1 LNSVFRTEIKV
12 VFQSKVEV
20 FPCLLENS
28 GSFPREGKTERHLT
42 SVNRLFLMS
51 SAPSQVWQTLHPDE
65 GPSGGQVSHP
75 LQPRFGVNR
84 IANWSPSVTTGITT
98 EGLPIAP
105 GRHRLG
111 PWPLR
116 HCREIRPTQS
126 AFVSGRPSR
135 KGRTLRENR
144 PGARGESKS
153 VRKYPLPSLDLL
165 RTFEAVARHRSFTL
179 AADELCLT
187 QSAVSRQIKSLEDAL
202 GLDLFLRL
210 HRAIDLT
217 AEGQRLLESVTHGLD
232 DISACLAAL
241 GAASKA
247 PQITVCASV
256 AFAWFWLM
264 PRLERFGALQPDVD
278 LRVLATDQPVLPGT
292 GEVDVA
298 ILFGSGRWEGLE
310 ARLLFGEEVYPVC
323 SPAYLRA
330 HPALHRPE
338 DLLDQTLLHLE
349 YGKPSLG
356 GVDWRTWL
364 LRQGVNGQP
373 VRRGLRFNSYPM
385 VMQAA
390 EAGHGVAL
398 GWSYVTDPLLAEGR
412 LVCPV
417 DRRLE
422 TQDGYYLCTS
432 VMAAKTAGITAFLK
446 WISMEAA
453 GQGDLHI
460 TNGNAMHSE

>member
-1 LNSVFRTEIKV
+1 MSV
-12 VFQSKVEV
+12 SKY
-20 FPCLLENS
+20 
-28 GSFPREGKTERHLT
+28 
-42 SVNRLFLMS
+42 RL
-51 SAPSQVWQTLHPDE
+51 PP
-65 GPSGGQVSHP
+65 
-75 LQPRFGVNR
+75 
-84 IANWSPSVTTGITT
+84 
-98 EGLPIAP
+98 
-105 GRHRLG
+105 
-111 PWPLR
+111 
-116 HCREIRPTQS
+116 
-126 AFVSGRPSR
+126 
-135 KGRTLRENR
+135 
-144 PGARGESKS
+144 
-153 VRKYPLPSLDLL
+153 LDLF

-187 QSAVSRQIKSLEDAL
+187 QSAVSRQIKALEDAL
-202 GLDLFLRL
+202 CLQLFRRL
-210 HRAIDLT
+210 HRAIDMT
-217 AEGQRLLESVTHGLD
+217 AEGQRLFESVTRGLD
-232 DISACLAAL
+232 EVSACLAAL
-241 GAASKA
+241 GAATKA

-298 ILFGSGRWEGLE
+298 VLFGSGQWEGLE
-310 ARLLFGEEVYPVC
+310 AQLLFGERVYPVC

-330 HPALHRPE
+330 HPVLHRPE

-349 YGKPSLG
+349 YGKPSFG

-385 VMQAA
+385 VLQAA

-417 DRRLE
+417 DRTLE
-422 TQDGYYLCTS
+422 TREGYYLCTS
-432 VMAAKTAGITAFLK
+432 RNSVLTPGIMAFLD
-446 WISMEAA
+446 WLSVEAA
-453 GQGDLHI
+453 GQAELHI
-460 TNGNAMHSE
+460 T